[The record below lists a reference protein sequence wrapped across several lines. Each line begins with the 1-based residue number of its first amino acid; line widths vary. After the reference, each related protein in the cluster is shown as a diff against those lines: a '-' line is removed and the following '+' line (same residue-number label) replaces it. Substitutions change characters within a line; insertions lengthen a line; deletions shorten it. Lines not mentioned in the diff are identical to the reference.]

1 MATRRQ
7 FLPNFRFR
15 MAKSKRPKRPKPDRP
30 EQPKQDGDDYKFR
43 LRPRSARVASRGDM
57 GWSVA
62 LRTVFRYAR
71 SSAKS
76 RKHFQASLAG
86 SRSLRS
92 FNQRCAV
99 RVTYSQNKTAGQWR
113 AHGIYIARE
122 SAVGKQG
129 GAGFA
134 LDESGKDVAAVLA
147 KWQAAGDERIW
158 KIILSPEF
166 GERLDLEKMTRDF
179 VARSEKQCA
188 TSLEWAA
195 VSHFNTEH
203 PHVHLVIRGR
213 REDGTPLKLPRD
225 FVKQGMRSLAEEA
238 CTLQLG
244 PRTELDAV
252 AASEREVREHRYTS
266 LDRTLERR
274 GSREHEV
281 GAEHLRV
288 AVDPRLINNPVA
300 SSARE
305 RHLQTRLT
313 VLQGMG
319 LAHQAGP
326 GEWLLRVDFAAVLKA
341 MQLAHDR
348 QKMLARSGG
357 LLSDPRLRLNVLDF
371 RRTPEVQGRVLV
383 HGEEEQAFGA
393 GRHYLLLEGTDAQ
406 VHMIFY
412 TPEMEQARSTGRLKP
427 NSFIQMRL
435 QRSGEKA
442 IVRVSDL
449 GDAAAILRNKAFLRS
464 SAQKLQRQGVIPS
477 EEGWGGWL
485 GQYQRA
491 VRQAALTREPDMNR
505 SR

>member
-1 MATRRQ
+1 
-7 FLPNFRFR
+7 
-15 MAKSKRPKRPKPDRP
+15 
-30 EQPKQDGDDYKFR
+30 
-43 LRPRSARVASRGDM
+43 M
-57 GWSVA
+57 GWSIA

-76 RKHFQASLAG
+76 RKHAQASSAG
-86 SRSLRS
+86 SRPRRS

-113 AHGIYIARE
+113 AHGIYIVRE
-122 SAVGKQG
+122 GAAGKQECP
-129 GAGFA
+129 GFA
-134 LDESGKDVAAVLA
+134 SSESGKDIAATLD

-166 GERLDLEKMTRDF
+166 GERLDLERMTRD
-179 VARSEKQCA
+179 VLARSEEQLG
-188 TSLEWAA
+188 TSLEWVA

-213 REDGTPLKLPRD
+213 REDGSPLTLSRD
-225 FVKQGMRSLAEEA
+225 FIKQGMRSLAEDA

-244 PRTELDAV
+244 PRTELDAL
-252 AASEREVREHRYTS
+252 AASEREVKEHRYTS
-266 LDRTLERR
+266 LDRALERR
-274 GSREHEV
+274 GSREHEE

-288 AVDPRLINNPVA
+288 AVDPRVVNNPIA

-305 RHLQTRLT
+305 RLLQARLT

-319 LAHQAGP
+319 LAYEAAP
-326 GEWLLRVDFAAVLKA
+326 GEWLVPVNFSTVLKA
-341 MQLAHDR
+341 MQLAQDR
-348 QKMLARSGG
+348 QKMLARNGG

-383 HGEEEQAFGA
+383 HGEEEQALGA

-412 TPEMEQARSTGRLKP
+412 TPEMEEARSAGRLKP
-427 NSFIQMRL
+427 NSFVQMRL
-435 QRSGEKA
+435 QRSGEKR
-442 IVRVSDL
+442 ILRVSDL
-449 GDAAAILRNKAFLRS
+449 GDATAILRNKAVLRS
-464 SAQKLQRQGVIPS
+464 SVQKLLRQGVIPS

-485 GQYQRA
+485 GEYQSALRQSA
-491 VRQAALTREPDMNR
+491 VAHRRDADR
-505 SR
+505 SRYR